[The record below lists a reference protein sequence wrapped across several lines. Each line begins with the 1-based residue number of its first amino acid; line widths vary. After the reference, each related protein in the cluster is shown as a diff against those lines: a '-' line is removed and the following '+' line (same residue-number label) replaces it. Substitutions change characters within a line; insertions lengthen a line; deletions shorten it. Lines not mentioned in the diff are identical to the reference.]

1 MKSMRISLAIA
12 AALLAAPAFAQDDA
26 EQQAPQQQ
34 QQPQQANQQQKPSE
48 QKEIGDWIVRCY
60 PIKSPMPCMMEQ
72 MRFIKKTGQRVLG
85 VTFAYMAQR
94 DIHVAVISVPLGVS
108 LANGLVINTDTWKS
122 PAIKFLRC
130 DQGGCYIETALPND
144 VVGSIG
150 KATKGEVD
158 AVFTNGKRYNFVFS
172 LKGFN
177 EAHNTMVELSKAH
190 ASGGSAPPKH

>member
-12 AALLAAPAFAQDDA
+12 TMLLAAPAFAQDNAD
-26 EQQAPQQQ
+26 QPAPQQQ
-34 QQPQQANQQQKPSE
+34 QANQPQKPSE

-60 PIKSPMPCMMEQ
+60 PVKSPTPCVMEQ

-94 DIHVAVISVPLGVS
+94 DMHVAVISVPLGVS

-130 DQGGCYIETALPND
+130 DQGGCYIETAIPND
-144 VVGSIG
+144 VMNSIG
-150 KATKGEVD
+150 KATKAEVD
-158 AVFTNGKRYNFVFS
+158 AVFTNGKRYNFIFS

-177 EAHNTMVELSKAH
+177 DGHNTLVELSKAH
-190 ASGGSAPPKH
+190 ASGASAPAKH